1 MESQL
6 LNAIE
11 QFFPEANI
19 AHDFQS
25 KVPLSPTRPPNPK
38 RFSTGITDL
47 VGRDNGTRPGGYV
60 LVVDGLAL
68 GHVNIFCFSVEFRD
82 Y

>member
-11 QFFPEANI
+11 QFFPEAGLTS
-19 AHDFQS
+19 DLTE
-25 KVPLSPTRPPNPK
+25 KVSSSATRPPNPK
-38 RFSTGITDL
+38 RFSTGIADL

-60 LVVDGLAL
+60 LVIDGLAL
-68 GHVNIFCFSVEFRD
+68 GHVKFNL
-82 Y
+82 